1 MEWAALCL
9 EQGLL
14 VGIPT
19 ETVYGLAGNAYNMA
33 AVLSI
38 FAAKRR
44 PYNDPL
50 IVHTDRLE
58 RVLTFAREMPPA
70 AHALAAAFWP
80 GPLTLLSFA
89 LMVMGHSMAPEFL
102 ENEIILIEPEGLAK
116 EGSYV
121 LALHNEAWTFRQL
134 LRTEAGWALHALNP
148 AFADEP
154 VADLSCVRGVIVQ
167 KALPGRRRASK
178 YYV

>member
-1 MEWAALCL
+1 MHTPPPNAVSSPDARKISTYAEATPQAQAMALPEC
-9 EQGLL
+9 
-14 VGIPT
+14 
-19 ETVYGLAGNAYNMA
+19 AGG
-33 AVLSI
+33 
-38 FAAKRR
+38 
-44 PYNDPL
+44 
-50 IVHTDRLE
+50 E
-58 RVLTFAREMPPA
+58 
-70 AHALAAAFWP
+70 
-80 GPLTLLSFA
+80 SFA